1 MFKVEVD
8 HSFIMINKGIKLT
21 PKELVTNWMDTTNR
35 NNKIELEHFHM
46 FKPDQ
51 LEIMDITPNHL
62 ETTIK
67 ELTNEFSLVKYY
79 RSFKV
84 EFEEDIDLYA
94 AIDYKV
100 LLYEGKLADFK
111 DTEYEIGENVDFT
124 NFNFKVPSYVK
135 SIKQFR
141 EYILSKDRF
150 TFIDIHKLYP
160 GMKVLGVTYENGKS
174 TMKLFT
180 VKNVITYKEDNE
192 PMNYL
197 KLDIIP
203 IDRISIGSGID
214 HYIVVNNIL
223 VNYGGTN
230 SGRF

>member
-8 HSFIMINKGIKLT
+8 HSFIMINKGVKLT

-62 ETTIK
+62 ETTVK

-84 EFEEDIDLYA
+84 EFEEDIELYA

-100 LLYEGKLADFK
+100 LLYEGKLADLMN
-111 DTEYEIGENVDFT
+111 TNYEIVEHSDFT
-124 NFNFKVPSYVK
+124 KFNFKVPK
-135 SIKQFR
+135 HIRTLREFR
-141 EYILSKDRF
+141 EYVLSRDRF

-160 GMKVLGVTYENGKS
+160 GMKVLGVIYENGKP

-180 VKNVITYKEDNE
+180 VKNVINYKEDNE